1 MKAAAQTIAH
11 EACTAGVDGKVI
23 PVDIAAAK
31 AAASAV
37 PVCETEQVSL
47 IAATGRVLAREV
59 RAAIDLPPFDNSAMD
74 GYAVR
79 TADFSGTGPWRFSIV
94 GRIAA
99 GDVFEERLR
108 KPNGVVRIFT
118 GALVPHGF
126 DAVVMQERCE
136 RVGDRIT
143 VARPPRHGENIRF
156 AGEDVRA
163 GQSLLEGGSV
173 LSPQRMAL
181 LAGQGLAEIEVFRKV
196 RIGLVST
203 GSELRDAGTP
213 LTRGA
218 IYNSNRIMIRAMM
231 SPFTWAEVIDYGIVP
246 DRRDALAEVF
256 RHAAG
261 ACDVLVSTG
270 GVSAGEED
278 HVVTAFGDNGGSLDV
293 LKVAMRPGKP
303 VKIGMI
309 GQMLFAGL
317 PGNPNAA
324 LVTFRQIALPAIR
337 TIAGLH
343 NVQPDWSA
351 AVSGF
356 IYEKRIGRTEFVP
369 VRKAGCDE
377 LGRPVL
383 EMLGRGSS
391 ASLMSMALAD
401 GIAMLP
407 PDNGAIERGL
417 PIRFES
423 FGYR

>member
-1 MKAAAQTIAH
+1 MKAAHTIAH
-11 EACTAGVDGKVI
+11 EACAAGVDGEVI

-31 AAASAV
+31 AAAIAV
-37 PVCETEQVSL
+37 PVRETEQVSL
-47 IAATGRVLAREV
+47 IEATGRVLAREV
-59 RAAIDLPPFDNSAMD
+59 RVAIDLPPFDNSAMD
-74 GYAVR
+74 GYAVK
-79 TADFSGTGPWRFSIV
+79 TADFVGAGPWKLAIG

-99 GDVFEERLR
+99 GDVYQGELPQ
-108 KPNGVVRIFT
+108 PNGTLRIFT
-118 GALVPHGF
+118 GAPVPDGF
-126 DAVVMQERCE
+126 DAVVMQEHCD
-136 RVGDRIT
+136 RVGDHIIVKR
-143 VARPPRHGENIRF
+143 RPRQGENIRLT
-156 AGEDVRA
+156 GEDVKA
-163 GQSLLEGGSV
+163 GQSLLEAGSD

-181 LAGQGLAEIEVFRKV
+181 LAGQGLADIDVFRRV

-203 GSELRDAGTP
+203 GSELRDPGAS

-218 IYNSNRIMIRAMM
+218 IYNSNRVMIRAMM
-231 SPFTWAEVIDYGIVP
+231 SPFPWAEIIDYGIIP
-246 DRRDALAEVF
+246 DRRDPLAKIF
-256 RHAAG
+256 GDAA
-261 ACDVLVSTG
+261 ARCDLLVTTG

-278 HVVTAFGDNGGSLDV
+278 HVMTAFGDNGGSLDV

-303 VKIGMI
+303 VKIGLI
-309 GQMLFAGL
+309 GSMLFAGL

-343 NVQPDWSA
+343 NVEPDWSA

-356 IYEKRIGRTEFVP
+356 AYEKRLGRTEFVP
-369 VRKAGCDE
+369 VRRTGRDQ
-377 LGRPVL
+377 LGRPIL

-401 GIAMLP
+401 GIAMLS
-407 PDNGAIERGL
+407 PDIGFIERGL

>member
-1 MKAAAQTIAH
+1 MKAAHNIAH
-11 EACTAGVDGKVI
+11 EACVAGVDGKVI

-37 PVCETEQVSL
+37 PVRETEQVSL
-47 IAATGRVLAREV
+47 IDATGRVLAREV

-79 TADFSGTGPWRFSIV
+79 IADFSGPGPWWLSIG

-99 GDVFEERLR
+99 GDFFEEGLR
-108 KPNGVVRIFT
+108 QPNAAVRIFT
-118 GALVPHGF
+118 GAPVPDGF
-126 DAVVMQERCE
+126 DAVVMQEQCE
-136 RVGDRIT
+136 RVGDHIT
-143 VARPPRHGENIRF
+143 IARRPRQGENIRF
-156 AGEDVRA
+156 SGEDVRA
-163 GQSLLEGGSV
+163 GQSVLDTGSD

-181 LAGQGLAEIEVFRKV
+181 LAGQGLVDIEVIRKV

-203 GSELRDAGTP
+203 GSELRDPGRP
-213 LTRGA
+213 LARGA
-218 IYNSNRIMIRAMM
+218 IYNSNRVMIRAMM
-231 SPFTWAEVIDYGIVP
+231 SPVTWAEVIDYGIVP

-256 RHAAG
+256 GHAAG
-261 ACDVLVSTG
+261 RCDVLVTTG

-309 GQMLFAGL
+309 GPMLFAGL

-337 TIAGLH
+337 TIAGLR
-343 NVQPDWSA
+343 NVEPDWSA

-356 IYEKRIGRTEFVP
+356 SYEKRLGRTEFVP
-369 VRKAGCDE
+369 VRKTGSDE
-377 LGRPVL
+377 LGRPIL

-407 PDNGAIERGL
+407 PDVGVIERGL

-423 FGYR
+423 FGYP